1 MEQIR
6 ADEKIFGCDTVLFES
21 NARLRSPPQGGAAR
35 ASVTVSFPSRNVKS
49 NAYISE

>member
-35 ASVTVSFPSRNVKS
+35 ASVTVSFPSRNVKR